1 MTKLRCGYFL
11 RRLALMLAALSLWQV
26 SIPNAAA
33 QTPDD
38 FAHSVAPVLKKHCVP
53 CHGGKQ
59 ASGSFSVNTR
69 ELLVESGHVQPGSA
83 TESHLLE
90 RILSEDPELQMPP
103 AEKPRL
109 SPAEIATLTAWINAG
124 LQWEPGFSF
133 APISWEP
140 PLQPRRPELPQA
152 SSAERTHPIDRILD
166 RQLLNDGQPIP
177 VGISDAEFLRRVR
190 LDLTGLLP
198 DPQEL
203 QEFLQ
208 NPSPQRREEKIR
220 QLLDDRIAWADH
232 WMTFFND
239 LLRNDYSGTGF
250 ITGGRTQITSWL
262 YASLL
267 DNKPFDQLTRE
278 LIAPSGTEQAGF
290 INGIRWRGEVSA
302 GQTVEIQFAQSVAQA
317 FLGINLKCASCH
329 DSFIDRWTLDEAW
342 GLAAVYSAR
351 PLELHRCDKPL
362 GRQAQAAWLF
372 PELGSINAAD
382 PPQQRLQ
389 QLAAL
394 MTHPDN
400 GRFTRTIVNRLWYSL
415 TGRGIVHPLDAMQ
428 SPPWNEDLL
437 DYLAVFFSDNGYDL
451 KETLFHIATSQAY
464 QSRTMTRSEEH
475 SPAVGWRGP
484 VSRRL
489 TAEQFLDAVWQLT
502 EAAPP
507 AIDAAVV
514 RVLSD
519 DGQQSLPLQGEW
531 IWGASAAPGSVP
543 PAGEVI
549 TLRKTFSL
557 DTAVER
563 AAVLITCDNAATL
576 LVNGVQV
583 WAGTEWS
590 RPGVVE
596 ISSQLRAGD
605 NTLVVRAQNAGQGPN
620 AAGLF
625 LQAVLRLE
633 TGRQQILVSDD
644 TWEWHETAVEPAQKP
659 LRIPQNGWQKVVVVP
674 PLDVWQQAL
683 RTSGQPALN
692 QLFHQSAVMVRAS
705 LLKNSALMRALGRPH
720 REQIV
725 SMRPSELS
733 TLEAIVL
740 SNGEQLSAWL
750 QHGATRLQ
758 TQAAQDPTQLVSH
771 LSRFSWGRD
780 PEPEE
785 LQLLVGFLQSEQ
797 GTISERV
804 EDLLWTI
811 VMSPE
816 FLLVR

>member
-1 MTKLRCGYFL
+1 MTRHLCTCL
-11 RRLALMLAALSLWQV
+11 LQQLAIVAAAFPVWLMSIPDLAAQG
-26 SIPNAAA
+26 
-33 QTPDD
+33 PDD

-59 ASGSFSVNTR
+59 ASGSFSMNTR

-83 TESHLLE
+83 AASHLLE
-90 RILSEDPELQMPP
+90 LILSRDPELQMPP
-103 AEKPRL
+103 AEQPRL
-109 SPAEIATLTAWINAG
+109 SPTEIATLTAWIDDG
-124 LQWEPGFSF
+124 LNWEPGFSF
-133 APISWEP
+133 APMSWEP
-140 PLQPRRPELPQA
+140 PLRPRLPELPEA
-152 SSAERTHPIDRILD
+152 SSTERTHPIDRILD
-166 RQLLNDGQPIP
+166 QQLLQEGQSIP

-198 DPQEL
+198 NPQEL

-208 NPSPQRREEKIR
+208 NPSPRRREEKIR
-220 QLLDDRIAWADH
+220 ELLDDRIAWADH

-250 ITGGRTQITSWL
+250 ITGGRTQITGWL
-262 YASLL
+262 YESLL
-267 DNKPFDQLTRE
+267 SNKPFDQLTRE
-278 LIAPSGTEQAGF
+278 LIAPAGAEQSGF

-342 GLAAVYSAR
+342 GLAAIYSQR

-372 PELGSINAAD
+372 PELGGINAAD
-382 PPQQRLQ
+382 PPEQRLQ

-394 MTHPDN
+394 MTHPEN

-428 SPPWNEDLL
+428 SPPWNADLL
-437 DYLAVFFSDNGYDL
+437 DYLAVFFSENGYDL

-464 QSRTMTRSEEH
+464 QSRTVTRSEEH
-475 SPAVGWRGP
+475 NLAVGWRGP

-507 AIDAAVV
+507 AIDATVV
-514 RVLSD
+514 RVLNDSE
-519 DGQQSLPLQGEW
+519 QESVALQGEW

-549 TLRKTFSL
+549 TLRKTFTL
-557 DTAVER
+557 DAAAER

-583 WAGTEWS
+583 WEGTEWS

-596 ISSQLRAGD
+596 ISPHLHPGTNTLLVRARNAGD
-605 NTLVVRAQNAGQGPN
+605 GPN

-625 LQAVLRLE
+625 LQAVLRTN
-633 TGRQQILVSDD
+633 TGEQQVLTSDGS
-644 TWEWHETAVEPAQKP
+644 WQWNATAIQPAENP
-659 LRIPQNGWQKVVVVP
+659 LRIPVDGWQKVVVVP
-674 PLDVWQQAL
+674 ALDVWQQAL
-683 RTSGQPALN
+683 RTSGQPALM

-725 SMRPSELS
+725 SMRPGELS

-740 SNGEQLSAWL
+740 SNGDELSAWL
-750 QHGATRLQ
+750 QHGAVRLQ
-758 TQAAQDPTQLVSH
+758 TQAAENPAQLITY
-771 LSRFSWGRD
+771 LSRFAWGRD
-780 PEPEE
+780 PESDE
-785 LQLLVGFLQSEQ
+785 LRLLVSFLQSEQ
-797 GTISERV
+797 GSISERV
-804 EDLLWTI
+804 QDLLWTL